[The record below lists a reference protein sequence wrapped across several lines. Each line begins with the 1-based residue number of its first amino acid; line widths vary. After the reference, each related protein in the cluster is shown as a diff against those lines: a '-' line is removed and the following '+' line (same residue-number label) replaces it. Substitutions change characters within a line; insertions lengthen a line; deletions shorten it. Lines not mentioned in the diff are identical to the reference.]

1 MERSFC
7 VTQALI
13 RKTKL
18 AELVTFLAAR
28 QKVVGPVPL
37 SHGQFKFA
45 EVSTLAEMDLNYIP
59 TILPPKKYF
68 MPQHETLLTYDV
80 SKGQEMRAVVE
91 VEELVL
97 FGVHTCDLAGIQC
110 LNVVFSDRPQDLH
123 YMIRKNYITLI
134 GLECSDYCD
143 SYANCAMLH
152 NHLPKG
158 GYDLFLSELE
168 DCYFVDINTHKGE
181 LLVEESGLFEPVT
194 PLEDKQMQE
203 LRNAKKKIFK
213 SEVPISYQN
222 IPRLFDET
230 FDSDVWRQIGEKCL
244 SCGNC
249 TNVCPTCYCFDVLDE
264 PELDLSKGRRIRVW
278 DSCQHENFAKIA
290 GGESF
295 RDERLDRKRHRF
307 NRKFRYPMV
316 RYKRMFCT
324 GCGRCSRTC
333 MAKIDLKETISALM
347 EERG

>member
-1 MERSFC
+1 M
-7 VTQALI
+7 TQALI
-13 RKTKL
+13 GKSQL

-45 EVSTLAEMDLNYIP
+45 EVSSLEEMALDYIP

-68 MPQHETLLTYDV
+68 MPQYETLLKYDV
-80 SKGQEMRAVVE
+80 AKGQEMQAVAE

-97 FGVHTCDLAGIQC
+97 FGLHTCDLAGIQC
-110 LNVVFSDRPQDLH
+110 LNVVFSDRPRDLH
-123 YMIRKNYITLI
+123 YMLRKGHFTLI
-134 GLECSDYCD
+134 GLECNRYCD
-143 SYANCAMLH
+143 GYANCAMLR

-158 GYDLFLSELE
+158 GYDLFLSELD
-168 DCYFVDINTHKGE
+168 DCYFIDINTHKGE
-181 LLVEESGLFEPVT
+181 LLVEESGLFEQVT
-194 PLEDKQMQE
+194 AEAEEQ
-203 LRNAKKKIFK
+203 LRALRQAKKQIFK
-213 SEVPISYQN
+213 SEVPIRYQD

-230 FDSDVWRQIGEKCL
+230 FDSDVWQQVGQRCL

-249 TNVCPTCYCFDVLDE
+249 TNVCPTCYCFDVIDE
-264 PELDLSKGRRIRVW
+264 PELNLTKGKRIRVW
-278 DSCQHENFAKIA
+278 DSCQHENFAKVA

-295 RDERLDRKRHRF
+295 REERYDRKRHRF

-333 MAKIDLKETISALM
+333 MAKIDLKETINALM